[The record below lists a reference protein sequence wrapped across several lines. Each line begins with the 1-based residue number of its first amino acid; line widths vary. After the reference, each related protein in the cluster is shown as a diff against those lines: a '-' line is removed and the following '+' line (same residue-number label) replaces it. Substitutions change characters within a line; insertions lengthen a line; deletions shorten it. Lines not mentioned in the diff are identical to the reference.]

1 MLHPVKTV
9 SPFSVIDAALAV
21 AGKVAEHANLYLRR
35 TTELDAMLRIQNMLG
50 ASFDV
55 VKPSRKL
62 LKVIFKS
69 RNVGSDETRLSSFI
83 STFPFCFPSTTGGSH
98 DETEPQRSSTP
109 RPHTFQRRV
118 AVRTSSNRRRK
129 APTPASPS
137 AYAGP
142 RLRRRRRW
150 RRFPTRRFR
159 ICHRFTEEVLSSPRR
174 HLRDSPSM
182 DASAR
187 RRRQRLRAQTHDVQ
201 P

>member
-69 RNVGSDETRLSSFI
+69 LYVGSD
-83 STFPFCFPSTTGGSH
+83 
-98 DETEPQRSSTP
+98 
-109 RPHTFQRRV
+109 
-118 AVRTSSNRRRK
+118 
-129 APTPASPS
+129 
-137 AYAGP
+137 
-142 RLRRRRRW
+142 
-150 RRFPTRRFR
+150 
-159 ICHRFTEEVLSSPRR
+159 
-174 HLRDSPSM
+174 
-182 DASAR
+182 
-187 RRRQRLRAQTHDVQ
+187 
-201 P
+201 